1 MIMNEVRFR
10 RRLPSAL
17 LIANLVPLAALSVAC
32 GGSSAVEAP
41 RDPAAGG
48 HADHEAGA
56 AGSAAA
62 SGHAGDAAGG
72 VGSGAGTTGGSG
84 AAGNS
89 GGSGGVSGSGASA
102 GRGGASGGSA
112 GASGGSAGASG
123 GSAGA
128 SGGSAGD
135 SGGSA
140 GDSGGSAGMAGSAGN
155 SAVCHAR
162 PPQICAGG
170 PITLPKTCVADALA
184 SVGTSLPLA
193 TCGTMCEAMF
203 VTFSCAISAVQPTT
217 ITVQC
222 VTGCPASQQ

>member
-123 GSAGA
+123 GSAG
-128 SGGSAGD
+128 
-135 SGGSA
+135 
-140 GDSGGSAGMAGSAGN
+140 DSGGSAGMAGSAGN

>member
-112 GASGGSAGASG
+112 GASGGSAG
-123 GSAGA
+123 
-128 SGGSAGD
+128 
-135 SGGSA
+135 
-140 GDSGGSAGMAGSAGN
+140 DSGGSAGMAGSAGN